1 MKKDKNFYQHSMLQ
15 NLEIIN
21 IGPVIS
27 ILLCMIYLAYGY
39 EFSLFSSIAIS
50 TTLIS
55 MLLYTLIFLMF
66 KFGSSVVIEMKLNL
80 IQVGMLGIS
89 ILMPFCILSYKF
101 FII

>member
-15 NLEIIN
+15 NLEMIN

-27 ILLCMIYLAYGY
+27 ILFCIIYFAYGY
-39 EFSLFSSIAIS
+39 EFSLVSSIGIS
-50 TTLIS
+50 IILIG
-55 MLLYTLIFLMF
+55 MLLYTLILLIFN
-66 KFGSSVVIEMKLNL
+66 FGSSVVMEIKLNL

-89 ILMPFCILSYKF
+89 IFMPFCILSYKF